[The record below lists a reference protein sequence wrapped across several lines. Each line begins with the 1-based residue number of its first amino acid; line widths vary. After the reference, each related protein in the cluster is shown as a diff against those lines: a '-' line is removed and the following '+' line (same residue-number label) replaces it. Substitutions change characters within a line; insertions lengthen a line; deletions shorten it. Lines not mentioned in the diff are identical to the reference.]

1 MTTELKLTLL
11 TSDQVVGENQLNIFK
26 IYGTKCAITDFVRA
40 LGGTSDWTQYT
51 KEGRSLKNRASS
63 WRLKDYNPKA
73 KINICTKSIIPKG
86 NSEETAINKRDIGI
100 RPATQYSQIK
110 DKIIMCGE

>member
-40 LGGTSDWTQYT
+40 LGGTSDWTQYS
-51 KEGRSLKNRASS
+51 KK
-63 WRLKDYNPKA
+63 
-73 KINICTKSIIPKG
+73 
-86 NSEETAINKRDIGI
+86 EET
-100 RPATQYSQIK
+100 Y
-110 DKIIMCGE
+110 KIEQELGD